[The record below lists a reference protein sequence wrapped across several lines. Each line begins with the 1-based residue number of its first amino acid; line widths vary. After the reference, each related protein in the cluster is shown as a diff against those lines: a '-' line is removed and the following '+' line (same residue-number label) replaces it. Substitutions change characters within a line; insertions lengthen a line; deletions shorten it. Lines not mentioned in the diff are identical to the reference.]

1 VRLLAALAARF
12 LEDSYMND
20 LSLAGTQIEHFH
32 VCAFFDSRDQEY
44 DVLTPFFKEGIAQGE
59 KSLHILDPATMDAHR
74 AELTKAGIDAAGC
87 EACGQL
93 ELHSWYSAYLDEAG
107 AFDKDRM
114 LAILEQVCQT
124 ALEAGYP
131 RVRIMGNMD
140 WVFNDVPGARDI
152 LAYEAEVN
160 EVLTRNR
167 QPAVCVYDI
176 AKLSG
181 SMMMDLLRTHPLT
194 LINGVVQ
201 ENPFYTPASE
211 MLEELHKRKAA
222 EGDVAGAR

>member
-1 VRLLAALAARF
+1 
-12 LEDSYMND
+12 MTD
-20 LSLAGTQIEHFH
+20 LSLAGTPIEHFH
-32 VCAFFDSRDQEY
+32 VCAFFDSREQEY
-44 DVLTPFFKEGIAQGE
+44 DVLIPFFKEAIEQGE
-59 KSLHILDPATMDAHR
+59 KTVHILNPATLDDHR
-74 AELTKAGIDAAGC
+74 DRLIAGGIDAHAC

-93 ELHSWYSAYLDEAG
+93 ELQAWQGAYLDENG
-107 AFDKDRM
+107 AFNKDRM
-114 LAILEQVCQT
+114 LATLDATC
-124 ALEAGYP
+124 EAASKAGFP

-140 WVFNDVPGARDI
+140 WAFNDTPGAQEI

-160 EVLTRNR
+160 DVLSKNK
-167 QPAVCVYDI
+167 QPAICVYDT

-211 MLEELHKRKAA
+211 MLEELRARELSHAA
-222 EGDVAGAR
+222 NHAD

>member
-1 VRLLAALAARF
+1 
-12 LEDSYMND
+12 MNQ

-32 VCAFFDSRDQEY
+32 VCAFFDSRDAEY
-44 DVLTPFFKEGIAQGE
+44 DVLAPFFKEGIDQGE
-59 KSLHILDPATMDAHR
+59 KNLHIINPAEIDEHR
-74 AELTKAGIDAAGC
+74 ARLKKAGIDVHGC

-93 ELHSWYSAYLDEAG
+93 ELNTWQGAYLDEHG
-107 AFDKDRM
+107 TFDKNRM
-114 LAILEQVCQT
+114 LATLDAVCT
-124 ALEAGYP
+124 AAREAGFP

-140 WVFNDVPGARDI
+140 WVFDDVPGAKDI

-160 EVLTRNR
+160 EVLSHNR
-167 QPAVCVYDI
+167 QPAVCVYDV

-194 LINGVVQ
+194 LVNGVVQ

-211 MLEELHKRKAA
+211 MLAELSKR
-222 EGDVAGAR
+222 DARPSA